1 MTIKFPNIE
10 AMDEHRM
17 VVLYPAEQDNKC
29 INCAISTQAL
39 EDNFNGNNVPALD
52 CFRRNRGFIE
62 LKTARLIE
70 NGRFEPDGSILIRS
84 RDGP

>member
-1 MTIKFPNIE
+1 MAIKFPNIE
-10 AMDEHRM
+10 SMDERRM
-17 VVLYPAEQDNKC
+17 VVLFPADQDNKH

-52 CFRRNRGFIE
+52 CFRSNRGFIE
-62 LKTARLIE
+62 VKADRLIE
-70 NGRFEPDGSILIRS
+70 NGRLEPDGSILIRS